1 MRKKKEPRRTGI
13 RFGSRGKGYFR
24 MKHITKAVG
33 TSSFVACAALWI
45 GLAFLPAERPALA
58 DGAGEPETVFF
69 SLAPSSEGQNAPAP
83 PSRPWRPEVDQGDAE
98 ILAKLLWSSPLTNED
113 DKRKLCWLV
122 FNRVDD
128 ERYGLF
134 GSTVDTVVIRR
145 EFTFYDRKAHISE
158 TNLRIARDELARWA
172 ASLMGIPVE
181 RPLPPEYVYAS
192 FSGHTVQFYEQIG
205 GNAWNGS

>member
-13 RFGSRGKGYFR
+13 RFGSNGKGYFR

-33 TSSFVACAALWI
+33 TSSFVAGAVILT
-45 GLAFLPAERPALA
+45 GLCFISPVRTALA

-98 ILAKLLWSSPLTNED
+98 ILARLLWSSPLTNED
-113 DKRKLCWLV
+113 DKRKLCWIV

-128 ERYGLF
+128 ETFGLF

-158 TNLRIARDELARWA
+158 TNLRIARDELARWT

-181 RPLPPEYVYAS
+181 RPLPEGYLYLR
-192 FSGHTVQFYEQIG
+192 FDGHSVEFLKER
-205 GNAWNGS
+205 

>member
-1 MRKKKEPRRTGI
+1 MRKKEEPRRTGI

-69 SLAPSSEGQNAPAP
+69 SMAPSSEGQNAPAP

-113 DKRKLCWLV
+113 DKRRMCWLI

-158 TNLRIARDELARWA
+158 TNLRIAREELRRWQLYLIGA
-172 ASLMGIPVE
+172 VKERLLPVE
-181 RPLPPEYVYAS
+181 YVFAS
-192 FSGHTVQFYEQIG
+192 FEGRHIYFYSEIG
-205 GNAWNGS
+205 GTAWTE

>member
-69 SLAPSSEGQNAPAP
+69 SMAPSSEGQNAPAP
-83 PSRPWRPEVDQGDAE
+83 PSRPWRPEVDQDDAE
-98 ILAKLLWSSPLTNED
+98 ILARLLWSSPLTNEA

-134 GSTVDTVVIRR
+134 GATVETVVINR
-145 EFTFYDRKAHISE
+145 EFAFYDRKAYLSE
-158 TNLRIARDELARWA
+158 TNLRIASDELARWTA
-172 ASLMGIPVE
+172 ERMGIPVE
-181 RPLPPEYVYAS
+181 RPLESEYLYLR
-192 FSGHTVQFYEQIG
+192 FSGHSVEFLKEK
-205 GNAWNGS
+205 